1 MSLSRMK
8 GISESIRKVVPGD
21 KVPQAAEPRW
31 GRTAGTAT
39 VGRRRPLLGL
49 YGLQAAEAEQ
59 ETLRWLG
66 MLPMFME

>member
-39 VGRRRPLLGL
+39 VGRRRPHL
-49 YGLQAAEAEQ
+49 YHLQAAEAEQ
-59 ETLRWLG
+59 EA
-66 MLPMFME
+66 LPVAGDVTNVRGIN